1 MLLRVHL
8 FARLRDEIGS
18 SVIELDLTEQA
29 SIAELRAELLRRYPN
44 IVKLLLSCRVA
55 VNHEFADDSQLLQ
68 ASDEL
73 ALIPPVSGG

>member
-8 FARLRDEIGS
+8 FARLRDEIGTP
-18 SVIELDLTEQA
+18 VIELDFAEQVN
-29 SIAELRAELLRRYPN
+29 IAELRSELLRRYPK
-44 IVKLLLSCRVA
+44 IVPLLPSCRVA